1 MSANSNIF
9 SFFCRLYRAL
19 ALIWA
24 CLCVGMTATAQPAQA
39 DQTTTY
45 TYQKTLGKSGRP
57 LVTNTLGGYTMQAA
71 HEDWNVVYSKANNQF
86 WLQRNKKAF
95 FSYARWYDY
104 KTNEEIPNLK
114 LERKNNLYKTN
125 GYGTIWYFPAGDS
138 KDNAHDAS
146 FNYNGQD
153 ILYIA

>member
-9 SFFCRLYRAL
+9 SFFCRRYRAL

-24 CLCVGMTATAQPAQA
+24 CLCVGMAATAQKTDQT

-71 HEDWNVVYSKANNQF
+71 HEAWNVVYSKLILNSSSSET
-86 WLQRNKKAF
+86 KKH
-95 FSYARWYDY
+95 SSPMHVGMITKPMKKYR
-104 KTNEEIPNLK
+104 IS
-114 LERKNNLYKTN
+114 R
-125 GYGTIWYFPAGDS
+125 
-138 KDNAHDAS
+138 
-146 FNYNGQD
+146 
-153 ILYIA
+153 